1 MYEVYKGLGLVLVL
15 EICQS
20 VTMQFTQL
28 NELLLG
34 TAIFSLKGIIFLG
47 RNIEIKKVHF
57 IILYYWLRA
66 RACVC
71 ITAGSLSPYSVPVS
85 SVSLDLA

>member
-28 NELLLG
+28 LNELLLG
-34 TAIFSLKGIIFLG
+34 TDISAT
-47 RNIEIKKVHF
+47 E
-57 IILYYWLRA
+57 Y
-66 RACVC
+66 
-71 ITAGSLSPYSVPVS
+71 
-85 SVSLDLA
+85 

>member
-28 NELLLG
+28 KRAFVGDSNLQSERHNISG
-34 TAIFSLKGIIFLG
+34 T
-47 RNIEIKKVHF
+47 E
-57 IILYYWLRA
+57 Y
-66 RACVC
+66 
-71 ITAGSLSPYSVPVS
+71 
-85 SVSLDLA
+85 